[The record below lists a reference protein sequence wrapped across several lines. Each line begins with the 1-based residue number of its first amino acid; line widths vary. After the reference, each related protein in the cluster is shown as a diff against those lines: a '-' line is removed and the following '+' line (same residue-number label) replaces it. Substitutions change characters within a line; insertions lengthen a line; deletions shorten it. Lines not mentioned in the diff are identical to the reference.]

1 MGGVIDQIAQ
11 FAVPIA
17 LTLAGQPELA
27 AMSSGIMT
35 GVKTGNPLSGL
46 LSAGG
51 SYFGGE
57 LGSSLGSGVGAA
69 EGGVL
74 SQTPANALGNLFG
87 GDTVGALAPFGSFAG
102 NALGS
107 ETIGSMAGG
116 ALGSSFGNNLGT
128 SLGQSINPMNSGGG
142 QTPAGFT
149 PSRAAQ
155 MATPQGL
162 SQFSSL
168 DPFQQATNIASKGV
182 YGGGQGNDE
191 NQYFLNLINRQLVDP
206 NGNVQ
211 NQSTLNPVESSYLS
225 QLGLGGY
232 NNSTDLLKGIS
243 QYQG

>member
-27 AMSSGIMT
+27 AASSGIFT
-35 GVKTGNPLSGL
+35 GIKTGNPVAGL

-51 SYFGGE
+51 SYFGGQ
-57 LGSSLGSGVGAA
+57 LGSSVGSSINSGP
-69 EGGVL
+69 L
-74 SQTPANALGNLFG
+74 SLTPANALGKIFG
-87 GDTVGALAPFGSFAG
+87 GEAIGSLAPIGSFVG

-107 ETIGSMAGG
+107 STIGSIAGG
-116 ALGSSFGNNLGT
+116 AIGGSLGDNLGT
-128 SLGQSINPMNSGGG
+128 QLGQQLNPMNTGGG
-142 QTPAGFT
+142 QGPPGFS

-211 NQSTLNPVESSYLS
+211 NQSSLNPVESSYLS